1 MWRAMQ
7 RAMQWKVGQLPITR
21 WFAGGAVGLIVGWLV
36 SAGPAPSQPPPTQP
50 PPSQPTPTRPTGQ
63 PPMAKADSGTEYEFV
78 VPPDSQGFIIDV
90 TKAPYHAKGDG
101 QADDT
106 AALQRA
112 LNDHTGSRR
121 IVYLPAGTY
130 LVSAPLRWPNQNPKG
145 QHVWGFCHLQGHS
158 RSKTIIRLKD
168 ATFTDPKKPAAVIS
182 SGPHGSADWFH
193 NFTCDL
199 TIDTG
204 RGNRGAVGLRFFSNN
219 VGAVRRVAIV
229 SRDGGGVTGLDLG
242 FNDMNGCLLVSRLQV
257 QGFAVG
263 VRTGHVVNSQ
273 TFEHLDLR
281 GQTECGF
288 RNDGQAISIRRLHS
302 DNRVPAVCNHG
313 GLMVLLDSK
322 LVGQGPATD
331 APAIIN
337 RGALYARAIKT
348 TGYARAIDNH
358 AGTKRGAAGP
368 AVDEFTSTEPVSL
381 FPSKPTAL
389 GLTIEETPTFPTDP
403 LDRWASVVRFGAD
416 PTASKDSSAA
426 IQKAIDSG
434 ATTVYFPTGGYLLT
448 QPIRL
453 RGAVRRLVGFNSVID
468 YNGVVRPYALEV
480 QDGESPA
487 VLVEQIN
494 PLGRGIL
501 HQSKRTLVVRD
512 CELRGYA
519 GQGGG
524 DVYIENVVAG
534 PWKFER
540 QRVWARQLNAENK
553 GTHVSNR
560 GGQLWV
566 LGYKTERGGT
576 LIETTD
582 GGKTQ
587 LEGGFSYTTEAGK
600 LAPMFVCQDAAMTA
614 SFAEVCFNNDPFTHI
629 VRETRR
635 GETRELRRGDAA
647 WKGFFTLYSAN
658 PN

>member
-1 MWRAMQ
+1 MIERGWVMISVAM
-7 RAMQWKVGQLPITR
+7 RRGFGGSGLVVLV
-21 WFAGGAVGLIVGWLV
+21 AGLIGSSVGL
-36 SAGPAPSQPPPTQP
+36 SQQPP
-50 PPSQPTPTRPTGQ
+50 GQ
-63 PPMAKADSGTEYEFV
+63 PPHQPMPAGEYEFV
-78 VPPDSQGFIIDV
+78 VPDESQDFIIDV
-90 TKAPYHAKGDG
+90 TKAPYNAKGDG
-101 QADDT
+101 IADDT

-130 LVSAPLRWPNQNPKG
+130 LVSAPLRWPNNDPKG
-145 QHVWGFCHLQGHS
+145 KHVWGFCHLQGQS
-158 RSKTIIRLKD
+158 RNQSIIRLKD
-168 ATFTDPKKPAAVIS
+168 ATFTDPKKPVAVIS

-204 RGNRGAVGLRFFSNN
+204 RGNLGAVGLRFFSNN
-219 VGAVRRVAIV
+219 VGAVRRVAMI
-229 SRDGGGVTGLDLG
+229 SGDGAGVTGLDLG
-242 FNDMNGCLLVSRLQV
+242 FNDMNGCLLVSQLQV
-257 QGFAVG
+257 KGFSVG

-273 TFEHLDLR
+273 TFEHLDLS

-288 RNDGQAISIRRLHS
+288 LNDGQAIIIRGLRS
-302 DNRVPAVCNHG
+302 DNRVPAVCNNH
-313 GLMVLLDSK
+313 GLMVLLDAK
-322 LVGQGPATD
+322 LTGRGTAKD
-331 APAIIN
+331 APGVIN
-337 RGALYARAIKT
+337 RGALYTRAIDS

-358 AGTKRGAAGP
+358 SGTKRGADGP
-368 AVDEFTSTEPVSL
+368 VVAEFTSTEPTSL
-381 FPSKPTAL
+381 FPSKKTAL
-389 GLTIEETPTFPTDP
+389 GLTIEETPRLPNDP
-403 LDRWASVVRFGAD
+403 LAQWANVVKFGAD
-416 PTASKDSSAA
+416 PTASKDSSDA

-434 ATTVYFPTGGYLLT
+434 ATTVYFPTGGYLLSR
-448 QPIRL
+448 PILL

-480 QDGESPA
+480 RDGDSPT
-487 VLVEQIN
+487 VIIEQFN

-501 HQSKRTLVVRD
+501 HSSQRTLVVRD
-512 CELRGYA
+512 CELRGYE
-519 GQGGG
+519 GKGRG

-534 PWKFER
+534 PWKFDR

-553 GTHVSNR
+553 GTHVSNH

-576 LIETTD
+576 LIETTN

-600 LAPMFVCQDAAMTA
+600 LAPMFVVNDAAMTA
-614 SFAEVCFNNDPFTHI
+614 SFAEICFNNDPFRHI
-629 VRETRR
+629 VRETRD
-635 GETRELRRGDAA
+635 GQTRDLRLGDSL
-647 WKGFFTLYSAN
+647 WKGCFTLYSAN